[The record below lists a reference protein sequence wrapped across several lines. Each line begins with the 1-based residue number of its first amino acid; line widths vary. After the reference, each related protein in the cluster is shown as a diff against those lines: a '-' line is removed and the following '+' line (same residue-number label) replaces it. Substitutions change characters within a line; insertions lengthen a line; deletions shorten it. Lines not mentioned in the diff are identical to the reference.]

1 MLSTIS
7 QIYTYKR
14 ARDILTKIIN
24 CSTYYQR
31 KTLFYSFSVTIKDN
45 LTFENQYFIHVLK
58 SCIFKKLYFN
68 FSVQPTATL
77 NVSSPTT
84 VLEYSDVYYSCEGK
98 NGLPTSTVSWY
109 KGNTLVVNGKILSL
123 RNIKR
128 EEAGKYTCK
137 VQSGTLTDETVL
149 EIIVQCKFLYIS
161 TREHLF

>member
-1 MLSTIS
+1 MNVESNKPNLYLQKSPRYFN
-7 QIYTYKR
+7 Q
-14 ARDILTKIIN
+14 DCN

-31 KTLFYSFSVTIKDN
+31 KTLFYNFSVTIKDN
-45 LTFENQYFIHVLK
+45 LTLKNQCFILFLK
-58 SCIFKKLYFN
+58 SCIFLFN

-84 VLEYSDVYYSCEGK
+84 VLKYSDVYYNCEGK

-109 KGNTLVVNGKILSL
+109 KGNTLVVNGKVLSL
-123 RNIKR
+123 RSIKR